1 MLIPNYDNLIDK
13 KKNNFK
19 QLYNYMPSKSF
30 RMLICG
36 PSGSG
41 KTNALVHMLL
51 KPLIYYDKIYL
62 YAKNI
67 DQEKYQLLANELNKL
82 SVKNKFSVDEIYEYS
97 NSSIKDVDELE
108 NELQKIV
115 IFDDYICDK
124 NQDQIIKYFIQGRHK
139 NCSVIYLSQS
149 YYKTD
154 KNIRL
159 NCDHFI
165 LYEMNSVREESMLT
179 REIGIPIDKYK
190 KATKNQ
196 YHFLMWINLT
206 NLIKGIL
213 MNLYKVNLI

>member
-1 MLIPNYDNLIDK
+1 ML
-13 KKNNFK
+13 
-19 QLYNYMPSKSF
+19 SKSF

-124 NQDQIIKYFIQGRHK
+124 NQDQIIKYFIQKRQK
-139 NCSVIYLSQS
+139 L
-149 YYKTD
+149 
-154 KNIRL
+154 
-159 NCDHFI
+159 
-165 LYEMNSVREESMLT
+165 
-179 REIGIPIDKYK
+179 
-190 KATKNQ
+190 
-196 YHFLMWINLT
+196 
-206 NLIKGIL
+206 
-213 MNLYKVNLI
+213 

>member
-1 MLIPNYDNLIDK
+1 MLIPNYDNLLN

-19 QLYNYMPSKSF
+19 QLYNFMPSKSF
-30 RMLICG
+30 RLLICG

-51 KPLIYYDKIYL
+51 KPLIYYDKVYL

-67 DQEKYQLLANELNKL
+67 DQDKYQLLSNELNK
-82 SVKNKFSVDEIYEYS
+82 VAKKNKFSVDKIYEYS
-97 NSSIKDVDELE
+97 NDEIKDVDELE
-108 NELQKIV
+108 NKLQKVV

-165 LYEMNSVREESMLT
+165 LYEMSSVREEGMISKET
-179 REIGIPIDKYK
+179 GVPIEKYK

-196 YHFLMWINLT
+196 YHFLYIDKPNKT
-206 NLIKGIL
+206 YKGNFNDPL
-213 MNLYKVNLI
+213 

>member
-19 QLYNYMPSKSF
+19 QLCNYMPSKSF

-82 SVKNKFSVDEIYEYS
+82 SVKNKFSIDEIYEYS

-124 NQDQIIKYFIQGRHK
+124 NQY
-139 NCSVIYLSQS
+139 
-149 YYKTD
+149 
-154 KNIRL
+154 
-159 NCDHFI
+159 
-165 LYEMNSVREESMLT
+165 
-179 REIGIPIDKYK
+179 
-190 KATKNQ
+190 Q
-196 YHFLMWINLT
+196 YH
-206 NLIKGIL
+206 
-213 MNLYKVNLI
+213 

>member
-1 MLIPNYDNLIDK
+1 MLIPNYDNLLN

-19 QLYNYMPSKSF
+19 QLYDFMPSKIF
-30 RMLICG
+30 RLLICG

-51 KPLIYYDKIYL
+51 KPLIYYDKVYL

-67 DQEKYQLLANELNKL
+67 DQDKYQLLANKLNKIAK
-82 SVKNKFSVDEIYEYS
+82 SNKFSINKIYEYS
-97 NSSIKDVDELE
+97 NNEIKDVDELE
-108 NELQKIV
+108 NKLQKVV

-124 NQDQIIKYFIQGRHK
+124 NQDEIIKYFIQGRHK

-154 KNIRL
+154 KSIRL

-165 LYEMNSVREESMLT
+165 LYEMSSVREESMISKET
-179 REIGIPIDKYK
+179 GVPIEKYK

-196 YHFLMWINLT
+196 YHFLYIDKPNKT
-206 NLIKGIL
+206 
-213 MNLYKVNLI
+213 YKANFNEII

>member
-19 QLYNYMPSKSF
+19 QLYNYMPSKRF

-82 SVKNKFSVDEIYEYS
+82 AVKI
-97 NSSIKDVDELE
+97 NSQLM
-108 NELQKIV
+108 
-115 IFDDYICDK
+115 
-124 NQDQIIKYFIQGRHK
+124 KYM
-139 NCSVIYLSQS
+139 
-149 YYKTD
+149 
-154 KNIRL
+154 NIL
-159 NCDHFI
+159 I
-165 LYEMNSVREESMLT
+165 AVLKMLM
-179 REIGIPIDKYK
+179 KWK
-190 KATKNQ
+190 
-196 YHFLMWINLT
+196 
-206 NLIKGIL
+206 
-213 MNLYKVNLI
+213 